1 MLAGVLVAG
10 VLLGA
15 ALLWCALWPHTR
27 RSSSVLQLRAW
38 VGYTVLTVVPCVGLL
53 MSLVLAAVLHHDNV
67 TSTHCRVPNFWP
79 SVSAAIGNNE
89 PERFVWKLTVGLHN
103 VLVLLDSGMAY
114 DRLVQSPLVSV
125 FLARLMAVCKALSCC
140 GLFVLTFVSSTDNF
154 LVHEMGFVAW
164 LVFGSSGLL
173 LFTGLWR
180 RSVRLVT
187 PREHFTWAWLR
198 VCVAAYVLGLAGAM
212 LAYYVHNEYCLPY
225 VYSFFGICEAI
236 VIYAYVFGLG
246 IGPAVAFVDKDSVFE
261 LRF

>member
-1 MLAGVLVAG
+1 MLGVAVVG
-10 VLLGA
+10 VLL
-15 ALLWCALWPHTR
+15 ALVVAWCALWPHTR
-27 RSSSVLQLRAW
+27 RPSGVLTLRAW
-38 VGYTVLTVVPCVGLL
+38 VCYTVLTLVPSFGLL
-53 MSLVLAAVLHHDNV
+53 LSVLLSALLHHGNV
-67 TSTHCRVPNFWP
+67 TTTHCGVANFWP

-125 FLARLMAVCKALSCC
+125 FLARLMAVCKALSCVC
-140 GLFVLTFVSSTDNF
+140 LFVLTFVSSTENF
-154 LVHEMGFVAW
+154 LVHELGFIGW
-164 LVFGSSGLL
+164 LVFGSLGLL

-198 VCVAAYVLGLAGAM
+198 VCVAAYWTGLAGAA
-212 LAYYVHNEYCLPY
+212 LAYYVHNTHCIPY
-225 VYSFFGICEAI
+225 VYSLFGICELI
-236 VIYAYVFGLG
+236 VIYSYVFGLG
-246 IGPAVAFVDKDSVFE
+246 SGPAVAFVDKDSVIE